1 MTNERRRGRY
11 QRSLEAS
18 FDMLSPGGWII
29 CALAVVST
37 IVLVL
42 WPIPQKEGLVFWI
55 FAKTHQRLYEPMTA
69 AWNAAQPPADRVHIV
84 LLSAGALQRRLLS
97 GFLSG
102 TPVPDLVEAY
112 VQIVAQAFKG
122 PLEDVG
128 FVDLTD
134 IVQAEGID
142 EQINAP
148 SCRGG
153 GDRCRR
159 H

>member
-1 MTNERRRGRY
+1 LTG
-11 QRSLEAS
+11 

-29 CALAVVST
+29 CTLAVVSA

-42 WPIPQKEGLVFWI
+42 WPIPPKAGLVFWI
-55 FAKTHQRLYEPMTA
+55 FARSHQRLYEPMTA
-69 AWNAAQPPADRVHIV
+69 AWNAARPPAEQVHIV
-84 LLSAGALQRRLLS
+84 LLSGNALQRRLLS

-112 VQIVAQAFKG
+112 AQIVAQAFKG

-134 IVQAEGID
+134 IVQAEGIA

-148 SCRGG
+148 SFAP
-153 GDRCRR
+153 
-159 H
+159 